1 MQVRIQNVYQ
11 ISRNMSRSL
20 GFYRDLLGMKMK
32 FQDGEKWAQLDAQ
45 GARFALASPEE
56 AGAAAASNTVIV
68 FEVDDLASA
77 RAALESAG
85 APILATRDMG
95 SHGNTLTTRDPDGN
109 IVQFFAKASAKPG

>member
-1 MQVRIQNVYQ
+1 MQVKIQNVYQ

-45 GARFALASPEE
+45 GTRFALASPEE
-56 AGAAAASNTVIV
+56 AGVAAQSNTVIV
-68 FEVDDLASA
+68 FEVDDLSAA
-77 RAALESAG
+77 RAALEAAG

-95 SHGNTLTTRDPDGN
+95 GHGSTLTARDPDGN
-109 IVQFFAKASAKPG
+109 IIQFFAKAAAKLG

>member
-1 MQVRIQNVYQ
+1 MQVKIQNVYQ
-11 ISRNMSRSL
+11 VTRDMGRSL

-56 AGAAAASNTVIV
+56 AGAAAASATVIV
-68 FEVDDLASA
+68 FEVDDLAAA
-77 RAALESAG
+77 RKALESAG

-95 SHGNTLTTRDPDGN
+95 SHGSTITSRDPDGN
-109 IVQFFAKASAKPG
+109 IIQFFAKAAK